1 MNEALPN
8 GRSAK
13 QASSAGGKAAATR
26 LRLVDAAARVL
37 AQRGYSGTRLADV
50 AEVAGVQ
57 APAIYYHFSNKEE
70 LAIEVIRAG
79 LVRSRRYLLD
89 ALAEH
94 DGDDPIERLGVAIG
108 AHLRIAT
115 EERDSA
121 AASLRRS
128 GEIPESVRA
137 LCRPEERAY
146 AREWKKLLTDAQQ
159 AGMIREGLDLATAQI
174 MVLGALNTFAET
186 WKPSR
191 SKIEDAI
198 RSARSL
204 LLNGLSD
211 RVGAR
216 SGATGDAVTARPN
229 LRLF

>member
-13 QASSAGGKAAATR
+13 QGSPAGGKAAATR

-37 AQRGYSGTRLADV
+37 AQRGYSGTRLVDV

-57 APAIYYHFSNKEE
+57 APAIYYHFSNKEQ

-79 LVRSRRYLLD
+79 LIRSRRYLLA
-89 ALAEH
+89 ALAGHE
-94 DGDDPIERLGVAIG
+94 GDDPIERLGVAIE

-128 GEIPESVRA
+128 GEVPESVRA

-159 AGMIREGLDLATAQI
+159 AGMIREGLDLATAQTMI
-174 MVLGALNTFAET
+174 LGALNTFAET

-191 SKIEDAI
+191 GKIEDAL
-198 RSARSL
+198 RSARL
-204 LLNGLSD
+204 LVLNGLSD
-211 RVGAR
+211 QVGAR
-216 SGATGDAVTARPN
+216 SGAAGGAVTG
-229 LRLF
+229 